1 MLGRPVLKI
10 YFTKSINF
18 WSIRTLQ
25 EIPAIYALIWV
36 PPRVIFESATGQGIS
51 SALKGK
57 SIGQLFPKMVDQEG
71 LNVIFNF
78 NVVSIK
84 GLLDDDKVGIESFD
98 GDKMEFDYLLW
109 SGPPSDFQKV
119 AHVR

>member
-1 MLGRPVLKI
+1 
-10 YFTKSINF
+10 
-18 WSIRTLQ
+18 
-25 EIPAIYALIWV
+25 
-36 PPRVIFESATGQGIS
+36 
-51 SALKGK
+51 
-57 SIGQLFPKMVDQEG
+57 MVDQEG
-71 LNVIFNF
+71 LNVTFNF

-84 GLLDDDKVGIESFD
+84 GLLDDDKVEIESFD